1 MFKTNLRIINTN
13 YGRVQQYRKLIV
25 QQLNR
30 LGLIGPL
37 ITKKKKNT
45 MTNLFDIHV
54 FIYYSINLI

>member
-30 LGLIGPL
+30 LGLIRSFNY
-37 ITKKKKNT
+37 KKKKKYN
-45 MTNLFDIHV
+45 DK
-54 FIYYSINLI
+54 FI

>member
-30 LGLIGPL
+30 LGLIRSFNY
-37 ITKKKKNT
+37 KKKKYNDK
-45 MTNLFDIHV
+45 FDIHV